1 LKLAIE
7 FQDQKHIQT
16 ICGPH
21 DAYLRG
27 MLERA
32 GIRGVVREG
41 KLILEGDSEGVH
53 QVEKVVDRLKTI
65 VEKKQFLHPWQVD
78 EALASVFLS
87 QDHSQSIALEVNDR
101 GKRIVAQTAGQQRYM
116 RLMLENDLVFC
127 RGPAGSGK
135 TYLAVAMAIAAL
147 RKEKVRKIVLARPAV
162 EAGEKIGFLPGDM
175 FEKVNPF
182 LRPLLDAMREMMDY
196 DQVQRLIDSDVI
208 EILPLAFMRGRTLND
223 TYMILDEA
231 QNTTVTQMKMFLT
244 RMGQGS
250 RIVVTGDD
258 TQLDLP
264 PGVTS
269 GFSDAVRR
277 LRNINGIG
285 SIRLDAA
292 DIVRHPLV
300 RDIVKAYDEHSRRL
314 HEMHGSGDE
323 EDDFGNGVG

>member
-1 LKLAIE
+1 MKLAIE

-21 DAYLRG
+21 DAYLKG
-27 MLERA
+27 VLERA

-41 KLILEGDSEGVH
+41 KLILEGDEDGIK
-53 QVEKVVDRLKTI
+53 QAEAVVGRLKAI
-65 VEKKQFLHPWQVD
+65 VERKRFLQPWEVD
-78 EALASVFLS
+78 EAVASVFMA
-87 QDHSQSIALEVNDR
+87 QSYERGITLEVNDR

-116 RLMLENDLVFC
+116 RLMLDNDLVFC

-135 TYLAVAMAIAAL
+135 TYLAVAMAISAL

-223 TYMILDEA
+223 TYMILDEG
-231 QNTTVTQMKMFLT
+231 QNTTITQMKMFLT

-258 TQLDLP
+258 TQLDLS
-264 PGVTS
+264 PGTIS
-269 GFSDAVRR
+269 GLSDAVRR
-277 LRNINGIG
+277 LRNVNGIG

-300 RDIVKAYDEHSRRL
+300 REIVKAYDEHSRRL
-314 HEMHGSGDE
+314 HEMHGNGDE
-323 EDDFGNGVG
+323 DEDEFGNGV

>member
-1 LKLAIE
+1 MKLAIE

-21 DAYLRG
+21 DAYLKG
-27 MLERA
+27 VLERA

-41 KLILEGDSEGVH
+41 KLILEGDEDGIK
-53 QVEKVVDRLKTI
+53 QAEAVVGRLKAI
-65 VEKKQFLHPWQVD
+65 VERKRFLQPWEVD
-78 EALASVFLS
+78 EAVASVFMA
-87 QDHSQSIALEVNDR
+87 QSYERGITLEVNDR

-116 RLMLENDLVFC
+116 RLMLDNDLVFC

-135 TYLAVAMAIAAL
+135 TYLAVAMAISAL

-223 TYMILDEA
+223 TYMILDEG
-231 QNTTVTQMKMFLT
+231 QNTTITQMKMFLT

-250 RIVVTGDD
+250 RIVETGDD
-258 TQLDLP
+258 TQLDLS
-264 PGVTS
+264 PGTIS
-269 GFSDAVRR
+269 GLSDAVRR
-277 LRNINGIG
+277 LRNVNGIG

-300 RDIVKAYDEHSRRL
+300 REIVKAYDEHSRRL
-314 HEMHGSGDE
+314 HEMHGNGDE
-323 EDDFGNGVG
+323 DEDEFGNGV